1 MHTLVYA
8 KCQLLSW
15 PLLSTQ
21 SFLLLLPSLI
31 SFFFLFLDVYF
42 LIFFIPP
49 FFFQLRTIITC
60 GTFFQTSSLLY
71 QQTSTTCST
80 FHLTSDDRVVIISAC
95 GSLSCLSKWCRK
107 TVGNNVQN
115 VGEKKSMFSWFS
127 LTSVEKM
134 LSGAFFPVLHHNLFL
149 LQMFLFAIWV
159 CFEIHVWEEN
169 SVFQNP
175 GLLFHPWIYKQ

>member
-1 MHTLVYA
+1 
-8 KCQLLSW
+8 
-15 PLLSTQ
+15 
-21 SFLLLLPSLI
+21 
-31 SFFFLFLDVYF
+31 
-42 LIFFIPP
+42 
-49 FFFQLRTIITC
+49 
-60 GTFFQTSSLLY
+60 
-71 QQTSTTCST
+71 
-80 FHLTSDDRVVIISAC
+80 
-95 GSLSCLSKWCRK
+95 
-107 TVGNNVQN
+107 
-115 VGEKKSMFSWFS
+115 MFSWFS